1 MMRAVPYPYGT
12 GSETRC
18 AATSFAFRTV
28 IVRVS
33 SLALP
38 TKGTAH
44 DDPHRDVPLPARLL
58 PTDQDGASLRQ
69 VAVGR
74 HEHLHVFVGAVKHF
88 PPDALGYPGDIFRP
102 AGLSRQTRD
111 VSHEFFSLKPFE

>member
-1 MMRAVPYPYGT
+1 MT
-12 GSETRC
+12 T
-18 AATSFAFRTV
+18 TT
-28 IVRVS
+28 
-33 SLALP
+33 
-38 TKGTAH
+38 H
-44 DDPHRDVPLPARLL
+44 PHRDVPLPARLL
-58 PTDQDGASLRQ
+58 PTEQDGASLRQ

-74 HEHLHVFVGAVKHF
+74 YEHLHVFVGAVKHF